1 MKNFLSVIFLILLS
15 VQLMTSQ
22 STVQNIIQYK
32 IEKAGVEGILV
43 DSIYLYSNSIVP
55 DFYRSTNYMP
65 AWTDPKNR
73 EELISCLEE
82 SKLDGLNPDDY
93 YLPQIKELL
102 SVIDGQEYPDP
113 EIVAKA
119 DLLMT
124 DGILLFAR
132 HLITGKVD
140 QSKIRPGWDIP
151 SNTVPENAVE
161 RMINVLEKK
170 NVKKAAD
177 QLRPDIDMYKYLR
190 EKLERYYKIEENG
203 GLPAISAG
211 ETLKPGMR
219 DDRVKSVRDYLTIA
233 GDLPSDIEVDDSL
246 LYDKELEVAVRHFQY
261 RHNLIQD
268 GAVGKGTLAEMN
280 VPVKKRIEQLRINL
294 ERTRWVGYEIPD
306 DFLVANI
313 AGFNLRRI
321 EKDSIVFYSKVIVGK
336 HYHETPV
343 FRGKVKYIVVNPT
356 WTLTHNIA
364 TKETL
369 PRLKKDPSYLKKHNM
384 VIMNSKGEILDP
396 YSIDF
401 SKYSQNYFPFII
413 RQNAGPNNSLGQV
426 KFIFPNR
433 YNVYIHDT
441 PARSLFSREV
451 RAFSHGCLRLD
462 NKWELMLN
470 LLDSPDWDMERI
482 NGILKTGETTN
493 IPLKDPVDI
502 FILYWTAGADE
513 KDVFFNKDIYFRDGA
528 VLKELNKPLV
538 RYIE

>member
-1 MKNFLSVIFLILLS
+1 
-15 VQLMTSQ
+15 
-22 STVQNIIQYK
+22 
-32 IEKAGVEGILV
+32 
-43 DSIYLYSNSIVP
+43 
-55 DFYRSTNYMP
+55 MP

-280 VPVKKRIEQLRINL
+280 VPVKNRIEQLRINL

>member
-1 MKNFLSVIFLILLS
+1 V
-15 VQLMTSQ
+15 
-22 STVQNIIQYK
+22 
-32 IEKAGVEGILV
+32 
-43 DSIYLYSNSIVP
+43 
-55 DFYRSTNYMP
+55 
-65 AWTDPKNR
+65 
-73 EELISCLEE
+73 
-82 SKLDGLNPDDY
+82 
-93 YLPQIKELL
+93 
-102 SVIDGQEYPDP
+102 
-113 EIVAKA
+113 
-119 DLLMT
+119 
-124 DGILLFAR
+124 
-132 HLITGKVD
+132 
-140 QSKIRPGWDIP
+140 
-151 SNTVPENAVE
+151 
-161 RMINVLEKK
+161 
-170 NVKKAAD
+170 
-177 QLRPDIDMYKYLR
+177 
-190 EKLERYYKIEENG
+190 
-203 GLPAISAG
+203 
-211 ETLKPGMR
+211 
-219 DDRVKSVRDYLTIA
+219 
-233 GDLPSDIEVDDSL
+233 
-246 LYDKELEVAVRHFQY
+246 
-261 RHNLIQD
+261 
-268 GAVGKGTLAEMN
+268 VGKGTLAEMN
-280 VPVKKRIEQLRINL
+280 VPVKNRIEQLRINL

-384 VIMNSKGEILDP
+384 VIMNSKGEIIDP